1 MPDSTLLDVAGGLA
15 PADLVVTNA
24 KLVNVYSGEIYEGGV
39 AISGDRI
46 AAIGDVD
53 YTIGEGTEVIDAGGH
68 YVTPGFV
75 DAHIHPESTSLSI
88 RQFAELVLL
97 HGTTT
102 IVTDIHEVGV
112 VAGQPGIE
120 AVLAENAITGLNI
133 YYVVPSHVPFSPNLE
148 TSGAIFNAE
157 IIKGAL
163 AHPQARGLSETVGEY
178 ITRRTP
184 DLLTA
189 IDETLARGYVVHGHL
204 PHASTQGF
212 NLAIASGVTT
222 DHEAITREDVLQR
235 LRNGA
240 HALLRDGSAARS
252 LKDLLP
258 VVLEEKLDTS
268 RVSIITDDLSTTDAV
283 DRGHLDEAVRSA
295 LALGASFIQAI
306 QFVTVN
312 PANAS
317 GVGHEVG
324 ALAPRRR
331 ADLNITT
338 GPEDFRVLTT
348 IAGGKRVSA
357 DGELLVR
364 YPVAEHDRVLL
375 ETVQLLHPI
384 TPADFAIRVDPAA
397 TKVRALVADVL
408 PWIAITTGREVE
420 LGVVDGVVQ
429 ADLDQ
434 DVLYIVQ
441 VERHGKNGNIGKAL
455 QGGFHLTRGA
465 IGSSVGHD
473 NHNIIVLGTNH
484 EDIAVAVNRIVELD
498 GGQVVVDG
506 GEVVAESAFPVLG
519 LLSDKPFEELVVEK
533 HALNDAAKA
542 LGSSIADPF
551 IFLSFISLA
560 AIPDYAVTDHGFI
573 DVLKQ
578 EVVDPI
584 LEVVVG

>member
-1 MPDSTLLDVAGGLA
+1 MPDTKLLDVAGGLA
-15 PADLVVTNA
+15 PADLVVTNGTI
-24 KLVNVYSGEIYEGGV
+24 VNVYSGEIYDGGV

-46 AAIGDVD
+46 AAVGDVD
-53 YTIGEGTEVIDAGGH
+53 YTIGEATQVIDAGGH
-68 YVTPGFV
+68 YLTPGFV

-112 VAGQPGIE
+112 VAGQPGIA
-120 AVLAENAITGLNI
+120 AVLAENESTGLNI
-133 YYVVPSHVPFSPNLE
+133 YYVVPSHVPFSPDLE

-157 IIKGAL
+157 IIREAL
-163 AHPQARGLSETVGEY
+163 RHPQAHGLSETVGEY

-184 DLLTA
+184 DLLAA
-189 IDETLARGYVVHGHL
+189 IDETLAHGYVVHGHL
-204 PHASTQGF
+204 PHASMQGF
-212 NLAIASGVTT
+212 NLAIAAGVTT
-222 DHEAITREDVLQR
+222 DHEAISREDVLQR

-240 HALLRDGSAARS
+240 YALLRDGSAARS
-252 LKDLLP
+252 LRDLLP

-268 RVSIITDDLSTTDAV
+268 RVSIVTDDLSTTDAV

-295 LALGASFIQAI
+295 LALGASFVQAI

-317 GVGHEVG
+317 GVGNEVG
-324 ALAPRRR
+324 GLAPRRR
-331 ADLNITT
+331 ADINITT
-338 GPEDFRVLTT
+338 GPDDFRVLTT
-348 IAGGKRVSA
+348 IAGGTRVSE
-357 DGELLVR
+357 DGRLLTR
-364 YPVAEHDRVLL
+364 YPVAEHDPALL
-375 ETVQLLHPI
+375 NTVHLFAPI
-384 TPADFAIRVDPAA
+384 SPADFQIRVEPSA

-420 LGVVDGVVQ
+420 LDVVNGVVQ

-473 NHNIIVLGTNH
+473 NHNIIVVGTNH

-506 GEVVAESAFPVLG
+506 GQVVAESAFPVLG

-533 HALNDAAKA
+533 RRLNAKA
-542 LGSSIADPF
+542 KEIGSSIADPF

-560 AIPDYAVTDHGFI
+560 AVPEYAVTDHGFI
-573 DVLKQ
+573 DVAKQ
-578 EVVDPI
+578 EIIDPI
-584 LEVVVG
+584 LAVL